1 MTTGRINQVT
11 IVRRGWPPPP
21 RGGGELVTAYT
32 TGVVGVPA
40 VEARPVAPGDAFRF
54 SPLRFPGRWS
64 ATHARTCAGGGA
76 CRSQEETFA
85 PQLLQG
91 SCRVGISRCLV
102 VGLANG
108 QQSTEPNQ
116 RRSRRKKRLS
126 APGHPGRGAGAPQG
140 GR

>member
-54 SPLRFPGRWS
+54 SPLRFPR
-64 ATHARTCAGGGA
+64 TLVRHARPHLRGRRG
-76 CRSQEETFA
+76 
-85 PQLLQG
+85 LQ
-91 SCRVGISRCLV
+91 V
-102 VGLANG
+102 
-108 QQSTEPNQ
+108 P
-116 RRSRRKKRLS
+116 
-126 APGHPGRGAGAPQG
+126 RGDLRPAATTG
-140 GR
+140 